1 MAGQYDYD
9 LFTIGAGSGGV
20 RAARFAAGYGAR
32 VAIAEERY
40 YGGTCVNVG
49 CVPKKL
55 FVYASQFQEEF
66 EDAAGFGWSVGESTF
81 NWQTLVERK
90 NAEIQRLNDIYIRL
104 LDGVGVERFQGRARL
119 VDPHTVEVNGQRI
132 TAEYILIATGG
143 WPWMPDIPGI
153 EHAVSSNEM
162 FYLEELPRRVVIV
175 GGGYIAV
182 EFASILNGLGVETT
196 LLYRSGLFL
205 RGFDEEMR
213 LHLAE
218 EMRKKGVDLRFNTE
232 VIERI
237 ERCGGALQVV
247 LDGDTT
253 LTTDLVL
260 FATGR
265 RPLTADLGLGH
276 AGVACNELGAII
288 VDEYSQTSTPNIYAV
303 GDVTDR
309 VNLTPV
315 ALAEGM
321 AVAKTLFDGSP
332 TKPDHTA
339 VPTSIFTLPNLG
351 TVGLTEGQARAICDE
366 VDIYRTAFRP
376 LKHTLSGRDERTL
389 MKLVVDAE
397 TDRVLGVHMVGPD
410 AGEIIQGFAVA
421 LKAGATKAV
430 FDATIG
436 IHPTSAEEFVTMRT
450 KAPRPAA

>member
-1 MAGQYDYD
+1 MAVQYDYD
-9 LFTIGAGSGGV
+9 FFTIGAGSGGV
-20 RAARFAAGYGAR
+20 RAARFAAGYGAK

-55 FVYASQFQEEF
+55 FVYASHFHEDF
-66 EDAAGFGWSVGESTF
+66 EDAAGFGWSVGETTF
-81 NWQTLVERK
+81 DWQTLIERK

-104 LDGVGVERFQGRARL
+104 LDNVGVDRYEGRARL
-119 VDPHTVEVNGQRI
+119 VDAHTVEVNGQQI

-143 WPWMPDIPGI
+143 WPWMPEIPGI
-153 EHAVSSNEM
+153 EHAISSNEF
-162 FYLEELPRRVVIV
+162 FYLDKLPQRAVIV
-175 GGGYIAV
+175 GGGYIGV

-196 LLYRSGLFL
+196 LLYRSELFL
-205 RGFDEEMR
+205 RGFDEELR

-218 EMRKKGVDLRFNTE
+218 EMRKKGIDLRFNASD
-232 VIERI
+232 IQRI
-237 ERCGGALQVV
+237 DRSGDDLHLTLQ
-247 LDGDTT
+247 DNTK
-253 LTTDLVL
+253 LTTNLVL

-265 RPLTADLGLGH
+265 RPLTQELGLGN
-276 AGVACNELGAII
+276 AGVACNEIGAIL

-309 VNLTPV
+309 MNLTPV

-321 AVAKTLFDGSP
+321 AVAKTLFDNSP
-332 TKPDHTA
+332 TRPDHML
-339 VPTSIFTLPNLG
+339 VPTTVFTQPSLG
-351 TVGLTEGQARAICDE
+351 TVGLTEGQARAIHDK
-366 VDIYRTAFRP
+366 VDIYRSTFRP

-389 MKLVVDAE
+389 MKLVVDGE
-397 TDRVLGVHMVGPD
+397 TDRVLGVHMVGPE

-421 LKAGATKAV
+421 LKAGATKAI
-430 FDATIG
+430 FDATVG

-450 KAPRPAA
+450 KAPDPA